1 MTCSVAGRILSKRIQ
16 GKLLFYDIHGEG
28 LKIQIMS
35 DMSHYE
41 GGEEAFREIHTTI
54 KRGDIVGVTGFP
66 GKSKK
71 GELSIFPT
79 KMSLLSPCLH
89 MLPKGHTGLK
99 NQEVRYRQRYLD
111 LILNNET
118 RRVFEIRAKIINY
131 IRTYLDSR
139 NFLEVET
146 PMMNLIP
153 GGATA
158 KPFVTHHND
167 LHQDMFMRIAP
178 ELYLK
183 QLVIGGL
190 ERVYE
195 IGRQFRNEGIDL
207 THNPEFTTCE
217 FYMAYADY
225 YDLLDITEEMI
236 SGMVKA
242 ITGGYIVP
250 YAAEEGGEMVQ
261 IDFTPPW
268 RRISMIEGLEEATG
282 TKFPP
287 MEAPEMQSFLE
298 NLNKVSKKCFILDLI
313 FFKYTLGM
321 KWAVSQD
328 FLHLIFS

>member
-1 MTCSVAGRILSKRIQ
+1 M
-16 GKLLFYDIHGEG
+16 FYDIHGEG

-35 DMSHYE
+35 DMHNYE
-41 GGEEAFREIHTTI
+41 GGEEAFRDIHYLI

-79 KMSLLSPCLH
+79 KMVLLSPCLH

-111 LILNNET
+111 LILSNET
-118 RRVFEIRAKIINY
+118 RRVFEIRAQIINY
-131 IRTYLDSR
+131 IRTFLDTR

-146 PMMNLIP
+146 PMMNLIA

-167 LHQDMFMRIAP
+167 LNQDMFMRIAP

-225 YDLLDITEEMI
+225 YDL
-236 SGMVKA
+236 
-242 ITGGYIVP
+242 
-250 YAAEEGGEMVQ
+250 
-261 IDFTPPW
+261 
-268 RRISMIEGLEEATG
+268 IE
-282 TKFPP
+282 
-287 MEAPEMQSFLE
+287 
-298 NLNKVSKKCFILDLI
+298 V
-313 FFKYTLGM
+313 
-321 KWAVSQD
+321 
-328 FLHLIFS
+328 